1 MRIKLIV
8 PNQTLLD
15 EKTDKV
21 SAPGREGYFQIL
33 PRHIDAT
40 WSLKAGILT
49 VYQDGHE
56 RYFAVNEGF
65 LVKRGDQVHVACLQA
80 LEGES
85 LERLE
90 RNLRETFL
98 RVDDM
103 ERKAREVLV
112 KMEVDAMKRFVE
124 LEKF

>member
-1 MRIKLIV
+1 MRIKLII

-15 EKTDKV
+15 EEVTKV

-33 PRHIDAT
+33 PKHIDAT
-40 WSLKAGILT
+40 WSLRAGIMT
-49 VYQDGHE
+49 VYQDHHE

-65 LVKRGDQVHVACLQA
+65 LVKRGDKVQVACLQA
-80 LEGES
+80 IEGES
-85 LERLE
+85 LEKLE
-90 RNLRETFL
+90 KNLRETFL
-98 RVDDM
+98 KVDDM

-124 LEKF
+124 LEK